1 MRPIR
6 AARESPVHS
15 AFVRVRIT
23 LLVLC
28 ACILAAGAA
37 GAAFAQGSARRALDV
52 IEVPGV
58 LDPPLVNYLSESIDN
73 ANADGAY
80 LVVVQLDSAGA
91 LDVPLA
97 RLLSKMT
104 RSKAPVVVW
113 VGPRRAQA
121 ASGAALV
128 VAAAAAS
135 GIAPGATLGPIHPA
149 DLTVDPDG
157 ADGVALR
164 ADERTM
170 LQALPG
176 GAGARNY
183 LERKLS
189 AEEARRIGSVRLI
202 APTLAEFLKNLD
214 GQKVRAIGGDVTL
227 RLKSEEVL
235 IRLHKPGPVR
245 RALHALTSAAL
256 VYLLILFGAGL
267 IVFEVFQPGFGVAGV
282 TGGLLLVAALYGMFV
297 LPVAWW
303 AVLFLVAGLALL
315 TLDVAKDG
323 LGAPTIAGALALL
336 VGSLF
341 MFPVAVLRVPRWLVL
356 VSVAL
361 ALVFFVPVMTIV
373 RRQQRPIGREAT
385 RALVGQLGEV
395 RSVLNPEGFVW
406 VLGEL
411 WRARSEDGT
420 RVRVGEPVEVTA
432 LEGHL
437 LMVRRPA

>member
-1 MRPIR
+1 
-6 AARESPVHS
+6 
-15 AFVRVRIT
+15 VRLPKSLFI
-23 LLVLC
+23 LC
-28 ACILAAGAA
+28 ACFALASVAGGVFATTA
-37 GAAFAQGSARRALDV
+37 IAQGSRRALDV

-58 LDPPLVNYLSESIDN
+58 LDPPLVNYLSESIDQ
-73 ANADGAY
+73 ANEDDAY
-80 LVVVQLDSAGA
+80 LVVVQIDSAGA

-97 RLLSKMT
+97 RLLSKIT
-104 RSKAPVVVW
+104 RSDAPVVVW

-128 VAAAAAS
+128 VASAAAA

-149 DLTVDPDG
+149 DLTVDPKG
-157 ADGVALR
+157 ADGRALR
-164 ADERTM
+164 IDEQRV
-170 LQALPG
+170 LDALP
-176 GAGARNY
+176 AGEDASVYLDHEVTAEQAR
-183 LERKLS
+183 ES
-189 AEEARRIGSVRLI
+189 GVIV
-202 APTLAEFLKNLD
+202 APTLAEFLKGLD
-214 GQKVRAIGGDVTL
+214 GRAVRGVNGDVTL
-227 RLKSEEVL
+227 RLKSDEVV

-256 VYLLILFGAGL
+256 VYLLLLFGIGL
-267 IVFEVFQPGFGVAGV
+267 IVFELFQPGFGVAGV
-282 TGGLLLVAALYGMFV
+282 TGGILLVAALYGMFV

-303 AVLFLVAGLALL
+303 AALLALAGMALL

-323 LGAPTIAGALALL
+323 LAAPTIAGSLLLL
-336 VGSLF
+336 VGSWF
-341 MFPVAVLRVPRWLVL
+341 MFPVHALRTPRWLVVL
-356 VSVAL
+356 GVVL
-361 ALVFFVPVMTIV
+361 AFVFFVPVMTIV

-385 RALVGQLGEV
+385 RALIGQLGEV